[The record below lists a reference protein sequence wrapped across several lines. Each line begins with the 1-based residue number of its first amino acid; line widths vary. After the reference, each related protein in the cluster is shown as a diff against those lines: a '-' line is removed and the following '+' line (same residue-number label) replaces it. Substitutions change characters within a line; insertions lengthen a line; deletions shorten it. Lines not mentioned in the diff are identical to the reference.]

1 MYNTYILLKAE
12 DSIVSYLLHIEQ
24 PVEGLSINCSLSQRP
39 LETLTPGSDFA
50 GWFLSLASLPVY

>member
-1 MYNTYILLKAE
+1 MYNIYISLKVE
-12 DSIVSYLLHIEQ
+12 DSTVSYLLHTDR

-50 GWFLSLASLPVY
+50 GWVLSLVSLPVY